1 MPEETLPCSVRCRAA
16 LESNTRLHQFVTI
29 RIYPHL
35 VWGLSFVLSS
45 CSCSDLVR
53 APTERAESHIRSE
66 TNTILR
72 TLGAPALTRAGI
84 DLSTRLPLVACPLSR
99 FGHHDT
105 AVKAVIPDTP
115 SHVPARLVHPSMQAG
130 GHLLLHQGVTHAS
143 QALPPAKAWT
153 APAEH
158 ERLYRVP

>member
-1 MPEETLPCSVRCRAA
+1 MTFPQRRYNIGATKPPQEAGTLLFAS
-16 LESNTRLHQFVTI
+16 
-29 RIYPHL
+29 
-35 VWGLSFVLSS
+35 SF
-45 CSCSDLVR
+45 SCSDLVR
-53 APTERAESHIRSE
+53 YPADSAESQTRSK

-72 TLGAPALTRAGI
+72 TLGAPALIRAGI

-158 ERLYRVP
+158 ERLSRVQ